1 MKKPLRILE
10 DFKTTLHDESFKQA
24 CKMNQQD
31 FTRDRKLPFARLV
44 LFMLNLVRKTLQHEL
59 DRFFTLGLS

>member
-1 MKKPLRILE
+1 
-10 DFKTTLHDESFKQA
+10 
-24 CKMNQQD
+24 MNEKD

-59 DRFFTLGLS
+59 DRFFGLFESQGQLPPSKQAFNIHTLLF